1 MTNQWNP
8 AAYDAK
14 HAFVYEKAKGLVELL
29 APKAGERILDLGC
42 GTGALTAEIAA
53 RGAEVLGVDRS
64 AEMIG
69 QARKK
74 FPALRFEVM
83 DARQLRF
90 GTDVAQDDTARG
102 EKQIPPDRSRDSQNS
117 LVTAIPPPIA
127 GAGIPF
133 DVAPYEAILEARDRS
148 RLRAKEQNH
157 DSEEGAEKTKS
168 RSLSPIRTNHS
179 WVQDDS
185 LEGFDAVFSNAVL
198 HWIPEADDV
207 IAGVAR
213 VLKPGGRF
221 VAEFGG
227 KGNIQT
233 LVAGFHK
240 ALAALDLRPPE
251 PVGPW
256 FYPSVAEY
264 AGMLERHGLEVREA
278 SLFDRPTVLEEGERG
293 LENWIR
299 VFRNSFV
306 EKMGEADA
314 ARWIREVERLCRSDL
329 FRDGSWV
336 LDYRRLR
343 IAAWKK

>member
-1 MTNQWNP
+1 MTNQWN
-8 AAYDAK
+8 AAEYDAK

-42 GTGALTAEIAA
+42 GTGALTAEIAG

-64 AEMIG
+64 EEMIA

-83 DARQLRF
+83 DARELRF
-90 GTDVAQDDTARG
+90 NTDKADKA
-102 EKQIPPDRSRDSQNS
+102 S
-117 LVTAIPPPIA
+117 AA
-127 GAGIPF
+127 
-133 DVAPYEAILEARDRS
+133 
-148 RLRAKEQNH
+148 
-157 DSEEGAEKTKS
+157 
-168 RSLSPIRTNHS
+168 
-179 WVQDDS
+179 
-185 LEGFDAVFSNAVL
+185 GFDAVFSNAVL
-198 HWIPEADDV
+198 HWIPEAEEV

-213 VLKPGGRF
+213 ALKPGGRF

-227 KGNIQT
+227 KGNIQK
-233 LVAGFHK
+233 LVAAFHG
-240 ALAALDLRPPE
+240 ALAALEMRPPDE
-251 PVGPW
+251 VGPW

-264 AGMLERHGLEVREA
+264 AGMLEKHGLEVREA

-299 VFRNSFV
+299 VFRKTFV

-314 ARWIREVERLCRSDL
+314 ARWIREVERQCRGEL
-329 FRDGSWV
+329 FHEGSWV

-343 IAAWKK
+343 IAAWKIETAGRTPVVLDAGTF

>member
-8 AAYDAK
+8 AEYDAK

-29 APKAGERILDLGC
+29 APKGGERVLDLGC

-64 AEMIG
+64 EEMIA

-74 FPALRFEVM
+74 FPELRFEVM
-83 DARQLRF
+83 DARELRF
-90 GTDVAQDDTARG
+90 RTDAAQGGDVDEDTARS
-102 EKQIPPDRSRDSQNS
+102 EKQIPHPAR
-117 LVTAIPPPIA
+117 T
-127 GAGIPF
+127 AGIR
-133 DVAPYEAILEARDRS
+133 VDRLGGLLAQGRMS
-148 RLRAKEQNH
+148 
-157 DSEEGAEKTKS
+157 T
-168 RSLSPIRTNHS
+168 RSADRMASA
-179 WVQDDS
+179 
-185 LEGFDAVFSNAVL
+185 GFDAVFSNAVL
-198 HWIPEADDV
+198 HWIPEAEEV

-213 VLKPGGRF
+213 ALKPGGRF

-227 KGNIQT
+227 KGNIQK

-240 ALAALDLRPPE
+240 ALAALEMRPADE
-251 PVGPW
+251 VGPW
-256 FYPSVAEY
+256 FYPGVAEY

-299 VFRNSFV
+299 VFRKTFV
-306 EKMGEADA
+306 EKMGEEDA
-314 ARWIREVERLCRSDL
+314 ARWIREVERQCRGEL
-329 FRDGSWV
+329 FQDGNWV

-343 IAAWKK
+343 IAAWKG